1 MKIYCRP
8 FKKFLDFYPV
18 NANAKYI
25 CSAVGILCR
34 FYGLFIEGYTVK
46 WSVAH
51 GNINYPYAANIL
63 VT

>member
-34 FYGLFIEGYTVK
+34 FYGSFIELRD
-46 WSVAH
+46 
-51 GNINYPYAANIL
+51 IL
-63 VT
+63 